1 MIGALRT
8 WLLSI
13 IAAGLVLSILYAL
26 LPKGR
31 LRPIVRTAGGVVLML
46 VILRPLAELDLE
58 GFAVSYDDYAR
69 EIRELTEQYRA
80 ADTAELAAIIE
91 RETAAYISDK
101 GAALGVNCHA
111 VVETELR
118 SGVPYPC
125 AVTLD
130 VERNETPAGLAG
142 GWGEV
147 TYEAGEM
154 DGTAEEVPIC
164 GADRA
169 GGDGTD
175 AAAHRRQQGGQR
187 G

>member
-46 VILRPLAELDLE
+46 VILRPLTELDLE

-118 SGVPYPC
+118 SGVPYPW
-125 AVTLD
+125 TG
-130 VERNETPAGLAG
+130 RETRRWPPALP
-142 GWGEV
+142 
-147 TYEAGEM
+147 
-154 DGTAEEVPIC
+154 PIWVSARRHRS
-164 GADRA
+164 GRRL
-169 GGDGTD
+169 GRGDI
-175 AAAHRRQQGGQR
+175 
-187 G
+187 

>member
-46 VILRPLAELDLE
+46 VILRPLTELDLE

-101 GAALGVNCHA
+101 AATLGLTVTA
-111 VVETELR
+111 RVETETGEDGIPIPSAVEVDGPR
-118 SGVPYPC
+118 SPELETYIAQELGIPP
-125 AVTLD
+125 
-130 VERNETPAGLAG
+130 ERQVWNGQETGN
-142 GWGEV
+142 
-147 TYEAGEM
+147 
-154 DGTAEEVPIC
+154 
-164 GADRA
+164 
-169 GGDGTD
+169 
-175 AAAHRRQQGGQR
+175 
-187 G
+187 

>member
-46 VILRPLAELDLE
+46 VILRPLTELDLE
-58 GFAVSYDDYAR
+58 GFAVSYDDYAQ

-101 GAALGVNCHA
+101 GAALGVTCHA
-111 VVETELR
+111 ELR

-130 VERNETPAGLAG
+130 VERNETLAACIAADLG
-142 GWGEV
+142 IGKEAQVWQA
-147 TYEAGEM
+147 AGE
-154 DGTAEEVPIC
+154 
-164 GADRA
+164 R
-169 GGDGTD
+169 
-175 AAAHRRQQGGQR
+175 
-187 G
+187 

>member
-46 VILRPLAELDLE
+46 VILRPLTELDLE

-101 GAALGVNCHA
+101 GA
-111 VVETELR
+111 
-118 SGVPYPC
+118 C

-130 VERNETPAGLAG
+130 VERNETLAACIAADLG
-142 GWGEV
+142 IGKEAQVWQA
-147 TYEAGEM
+147 AGE
-154 DGTAEEVPIC
+154 
-164 GADRA
+164 R
-169 GGDGTD
+169 
-175 AAAHRRQQGGQR
+175 
-187 G
+187 

>member
-46 VILRPLAELDLE
+46 VILRPLTELDLE
-58 GFAVSYDDYAR
+58 GFAVS
-69 EIRELTEQYRA
+69 YRA

-91 RETAAYISDK
+91 RETAAYISDN

-130 VERNETPAGLAG
+130 VERNETLAACIAADLG
-142 GWGEV
+142 IGKEAQVWQA
-147 TYEAGEM
+147 AGE
-154 DGTAEEVPIC
+154 
-164 GADRA
+164 R
-169 GGDGTD
+169 
-175 AAAHRRQQGGQR
+175 
-187 G
+187 